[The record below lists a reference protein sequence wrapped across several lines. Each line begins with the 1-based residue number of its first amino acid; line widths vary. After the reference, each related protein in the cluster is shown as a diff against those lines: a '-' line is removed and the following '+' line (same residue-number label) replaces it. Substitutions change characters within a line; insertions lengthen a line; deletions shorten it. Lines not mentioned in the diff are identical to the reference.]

1 MRIKEKQAVVLVEVA
16 VAALGSARSSF
27 NYTVKAL
34 KMQKNFISLM
44 SDSVKATESSIND
57 VDYTEESVTFSN
69 ARIRMQASN
78 YAVMQSQILLD
89 LINELFL
96 NK

>member
-1 MRIKEKQAVVLVEVA
+1 MVLVEVA
-16 VAALGSARSSF
+16 VVALGNARSSF
-27 NYTVKAL
+27 NYTVKSL
-34 KMQKNFISLM
+34 EMQKNFISLM

-89 LINELFL
+89 LIMSYF
-96 NK
+96 K